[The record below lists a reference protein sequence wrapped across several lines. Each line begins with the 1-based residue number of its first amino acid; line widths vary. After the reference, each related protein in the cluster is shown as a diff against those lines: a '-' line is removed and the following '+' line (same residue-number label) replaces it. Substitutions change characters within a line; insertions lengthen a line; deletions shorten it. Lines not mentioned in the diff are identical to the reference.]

1 MDYKKLN
8 VYVSTCN
15 GYDVLIKPF
24 YQLFNKFWGTD
35 QNVVI
40 LGYRQPPFPLP
51 DNFKFVSLGEEQ
63 KNVSDWS
70 TDLRKFFETVDDEF
84 FIYTVEDS
92 FLLHPI
98 DHVIMNSLSQYMKL
112 PNIGRIALNSFSAN
126 KTNEFSQL
134 EDKDYFKIAQQL
146 QTGRF
151 KMSALWSIWSKE
163 YMLKYLQPNRNPWD
177 AEVIGSEESKNDGFE
192 VIATLDNYAVH
203 HALGRRKGNGGPH
216 ETINIPLDF
225 RWNDFD
231 HLTLD
236 DEHIQDLIDNNIIN
250 KNLTVKL

>member
-15 GYDVLIKPF
+15 GYDVLLKPF
-24 YQLFNKFWGTD
+24 YYLFNKFWGEF

-40 LGYRQPPFPLP
+40 LGYRKPPFELP
-51 DNFKFVSLGEEQ
+51 NNFKFVSLGSEQ

-70 TDLRKFFETVDDEF
+70 TDLRKFFETVNDDF

-98 DHVIMNSLSQYMKL
+98 NHNIMNTLIEYIEL
-112 PNIGRIALNSFSAN
+112 PNIGRIALNSFSKN
-126 KTNEFSQL
+126 KINEFEEIKNYNNFRIGKQS
-134 EDKDYFKIAQQL
+134 
-146 QTGRF
+146 QTGRY
-151 KMSALWSIWSKE
+151 KMAALWSIWSKD

-177 AEVIGSEESKNDGFE
+177 AEVKGSEEAKNDGYE
-192 VIATLDNYAVH
+192 VIATLDEYAIT
-203 HALGRRKGNGGPH
+203 HALGRRKGSGGPYN
-216 ETINIPLDF
+216 TINVPLDF

-231 HLTLD
+231 HLSLED
-236 DEHIQDLIDNNIIN
+236 KYIKDLINNNIIN
-250 KNLTVKL
+250 KNLTVKI